1 MSDEVEITRTIT
13 HPAPERCSEC
23 GINVPKNGISGL
35 CRGCLGEP
43 FPAGSLV
50 SDVGR
55 GPARDGRVLDGVD
68 GDEIDADLRIP
79 MIPLDWQAM
88 LRDGVPPVDYLDPP
102 YFVRAARTWG
112 WGPSGTAKSIFA
124 MWKAAAL
131 TRAGHKVVYISEE
144 NPLVEDIRR
153 LGRLNPNPDLMIVYH
168 REGVDLARPEWV
180 REVLRVSEGAAM
192 TVFDSWTDCWQGDGN
207 DNRAVQQFDATVL
220 KKLQGL
226 GVAPFVIHHT
236 GHPSMFGAR
245 KGVNAGRG
253 ASSLGQK
260 ADVILAFS
268 TGMAGE
274 IQTFKL
280 SYPKGRVGGEAPP
293 EQLFRVVD
301 TPDGGLD
308 ILPEGSV
315 QEIEDVAAVEDIVQ
329 AIMGSDAGE
338 LTSGDVRKLA
348 GGRGRQERVLD
359 LLRADPRLD
368 YVDAPNG
375 RKKLY
380 RVRAD
385 RLWE

>member
-13 HPAPERCSEC
+13 RPPPERCPKC
-23 GINVPKNGISGL
+23 GVNIPKNGISGL
-35 CRGCLGEP
+35 CRGCLGES
-43 FPAGSLV
+43 FPGGSLA
-50 SDVGR
+50 SDTRRAIQKPG
-55 GPARDGRVLDGVD
+55 G
-68 GDEIDADLRIP
+68 IP
-79 MIPLDWQAM
+79 MEVDAELGNGDAIAMVPLDWQAM

-102 YFVRAARTWG
+102 YFVKAARTWG

-131 TRAGHKVVYISEE
+131 TRSGHKVVYISEE

-153 LGRLNPNPDLMIVYH
+153 LGRLNPDPDLMVVYH
-168 REGVDLARPEWV
+168 RQNVDLMRPECV
-180 REVLRVSEGAAM
+180 REVLRISEGAAM
-192 TVFDSWTDCWQGDGN
+192 TVFDSWTDCWQGDEN

-220 KKLQGL
+220 KKLQDL

-260 ADVILAFS
+260 ADVVLAFS
-268 TGMAGE
+268 AGMAGE

-301 TPDGGLD
+301 TEGGGLD

-315 QEIEDVAAVEDIVQ
+315 QEIEDVAAVEDIV
-329 AIMGSDAGE
+329 
-338 LTSGDVRKLA
+338 
-348 GGRGRQERVLD
+348 
-359 LLRADPRLD
+359 
-368 YVDAPNG
+368 
-375 RKKLY
+375 
-380 RVRAD
+380 
-385 RLWE
+385 

>member
-1 MSDEVEITRTIT
+1 MSDEAEVTRTVV
-13 HPAPERCSEC
+13 HPPPERCSEC
-23 GINVPKNGISGL
+23 GINIPMNGVSGL

-43 FPAGSLV
+43 FPGGSLV
-50 SDVGR
+50 SELGRDHGCPDERQHPLDVELD
-55 GPARDGRVLDGVD
+55 DG
-68 GDEIDADLRIP
+68 LRIP

-88 LRDGVPPVDYLDPP
+88 LKDGVPPVDYLDPP

-153 LGRLNPNPDLMIVYH
+153 LGRLNPDPDLMIVYH
-168 REGVDLARPEWV
+168 REGVDLARTEWV

-192 TVFDSWTDCWQGDGN
+192 TVFDSWTDCWSGDEN

-220 KKLQGL
+220 KKLQDL

-260 ADVILAFS
+260 ADVVLAFS
-268 TGMAGE
+268 AGMAGE

-301 TPDGGLD
+301 LEDGGLD

-329 AIMGSDAGE
+329 AIMGSEDG
-338 LTSGDVRKLA
+338 LTTGDVRKLA
-348 GGRGRQERVLD
+348 GGRGRQQRVME
-359 LLRADPRLD
+359 LLQADPRTEV
-368 YVDAPNG
+368 VDGPRN
-375 RKKLY
+375 KKLY
-380 RVRAD
+380 RVRPD

>member
-13 HPAPERCSEC
+13 RPPPERCPKC
-23 GINVPKNGISGL
+23 GVNIPKNGISGL
-35 CRGCLGEP
+35 CRGCLGES
-43 FPAGSLV
+43 FPGGSLA
-50 SDVGR
+50 SDTRRAIQKPG
-55 GPARDGRVLDGVD
+55 G
-68 GDEIDADLRIP
+68 IP
-79 MIPLDWQAM
+79 MEVDAELGNGDAIAMVPLDWQAM

-102 YFVRAARTWG
+102 YFVKAARTWG

-131 TRAGHKVVYISEE
+131 TRSGHKVVYISEE

-153 LGRLNPNPDLMIVYH
+153 LGRLNPDPDLMVVYH
-168 REGVDLARPEWV
+168 RQNVDLMRPECV
-180 REVLRVSEGAAM
+180 REVLRISEGAAM
-192 TVFDSWTDCWQGDGN
+192 TVFDSWTDCWQGDEN

-220 KKLQGL
+220 KKLQDL

-260 ADVILAFS
+260 ADVVLAFS
-268 TGMAGE
+268 AGMAGE

-301 TPDGGLD
+301 TEGGGLD

-338 LTSGDVRKLA
+338 LTTTEVRHLA
-348 GGRGRQERVLD
+348 GGRGRAERVLD
-359 LLRADPRLD
+359 LLRVDPRLD
-368 YVDAPNG
+368 VVDGPRN
-375 RKKLY
+375 KKLW
-380 RVRAD
+380 RVRPD

>member
-1 MSDEVEITRTIT
+1 MSDEVEIARTVV
-13 HPAPERCSEC
+13 HPPPERCSEC
-23 GINVPKNGISGL
+23 GINIPMNGVSGL

-43 FPAGSLV
+43 FPGGSLV
-50 SDVGR
+50 SDTRRSAPSVR
-55 GPARDGRVLDGVD
+55 ID
-68 GDEIDADLRIP
+68 GDPEPDLDADLRIP

-131 TRAGHKVVYISEE
+131 TRAGHRVVYISEE

-153 LGRLNPNPDLMIVYH
+153 LGRLNPDPDLMIVYH

-192 TVFDSWTDCWQGDGN
+192 TVFDSWTDCWQGDEN
-207 DNRAVQQFDATVL
+207 DNRAVQQFDSTVL
-220 KKLQGL
+220 KKLQDL

-260 ADVILAFS
+260 ADVVLAFS
-268 TGMAGE
+268 AGMAGE

-301 TPDGGLD
+301 TEDGGLD

-338 LTSGDVRKLA
+338 LTSGAVRKLA
-348 GGRGRQERVLD
+348 GGRGRQQRVME
-359 LLRADPRLD
+359 LLHADPRLE
-368 YVDAPNG
+368 VVEGVRN
-375 RKKLY
+375 RRLW
-380 RVRAD
+380 RVRPD